1 MHQGVVFAYSLYVCA
16 GYRGL
21 GLQLA
26 SFSWF
31 HTVLSAWQIR
41 AVCFGNFWSCFL
53 FFNIIHLNLVEFTH
67 FHNQT
72 FTITDS
78 DQAGSTPGSAPDVE

>member
-41 AVCFGNFWSCFL
+41 AVCFGNFWSCF
-53 FFNIIHLNLVEFTH
+53 FFF
-67 FHNQT
+67 
-72 FTITDS
+72 
-78 DQAGSTPGSAPDVE
+78 